1 MCLAVAARILSD
13 SGEGVTRIGVVELGG
28 EQREISLAL
37 LPEAE
42 VGMWVTVHAGHALG
56 ILSEEEAAELAGLSD
71 EIAGLF

>member
-28 EQREISLAL
+28 EQREISLAM
-37 LPEAE
+37 LPEAA

-56 ILSEEEAAELAGLSD
+56 ILSEEEAAELAGLTD
-71 EIAGLF
+71 EIAEFL